1 MLRRLSFS
9 GPSIHPDNHLEF
21 HAKRSANDGLA
32 LRDASCLERHA
43 LQAIYHLRVHRM
55 LNPERAI
62 LVKGGNAILGCDIL
76 GIRLVVGHL
85 LEESQDSLFGEHVL
99 LECFELNGV
108 NAVLEPRL
116 GLRLPRRFA
125 DKPDE

>member
-1 MLRRLSFS
+1 MR
-9 GPSIHPDNHLEF
+9 
-21 HAKRSANDGLA
+21 NDPLTMDWRFA
-32 LRDASCLERHA
+32 
-43 LQAIYHLRVHRM
+43 M
-55 LNPERAI
+55 P
-62 LVKGGNAILGCDIL
+62 
-76 GIRLVVGHL
+76 
-85 LEESQDSLFGEHVL
+85 FGEHVL